1 MTTKVDSYGI
11 SKTYVNEKLVKGI
24 QYDATYDGSELDL
37 AVGDHEGNNVF
48 INLDNDDII
57 EILEKFSSD
66 ESLEDRIKKDYGAK
80 RHVAVIKPDIKE
92 KKTKKRKR
100 KTPKSKTKSK
110 PKSKPKSKTK
120 SKSKTKTNT
129 YRKTKAIPSIQKTVF

>member
-11 SKTYVNEKLVKGI
+11 SKTYVNDRLVKGI
-24 QYDATYDGSELDL
+24 QYDATYDGDELDL

-66 ESLEDRIKKDYGAK
+66 KTLDERIQEDYGNK
-80 RHVAVIKPDIKE
+80 TKYITVVEP
-92 KKTKKRKR
+92 KKTRKKR
-100 KTPKSKTKSK
+100 K
-110 PKSKPKSKTK
+110 PKSKPKSKKKTPKTK
-120 SKSKTKTNT
+120 SNSKSIKS
-129 YRKTKAIPSIQKTVF
+129 YRKTKAIPSIEKTVF